1 MADSQ
6 IASKL
11 EAVSKPL
18 VRGESGIAPQA
29 PALINSLFEL
39 LGAVLVVLAMVVPL
53 GLRWLFARWDRA
65 VDSWF
70 LPKSRQGEPSGAGAS
85 EASGPTLSQ
94 PSEGEIRSGD
104 LRVLRSIAAD
114 PWWGPESEQEAAT
127 QRWLAQ
133 QKLIA
138 NSPAGLRLTPEG
150 ERALSR
156 PAPPI

>member
-1 MADSQ
+1 MIDSLIGL
-6 IASKL
+6 IA
-11 EAVSKPL
+11 
-18 VRGESGIAPQA
+18 
-29 PALINSLFEL
+29 
-39 LGAVLVVLAMVVPL
+39 VVLAILGVVVVA
-53 GLRWLFARWDRA
+53 GLQWFVARWDRA

-70 LPKSRQGEPSGAGAS
+70 LPESRQGEPSGAGAS
-85 EASGPTLSQ
+85 EASGPTPSQ

-138 NSPAGLRLTPEG
+138 NSRAGLRLTPEG

-156 PAPPI
+156 PVPPI